1 MEILGYIIGF
11 GFIIYGL
18 YTLINDG
25 REKGI
30 GFVIF
35 EIIGV
40 ILLAALGLWKK
51 SKLLILH
58 Y

>member
-1 MEILGYIIGF
+1 MEVLGYIIAIGL
-11 GFIIYGL
+11 IIYGF
-18 YTLINDG
+18 YSMFKDG

-40 ILLAALGLWKK
+40 VILAALGL
-51 SKLLILH
+51 
-58 Y
+58 

>member
-1 MEILGYIIGF
+1 MKVLGYIIAIGL
-11 GFIIYGL
+11 IIYGF
-18 YTLINDG
+18 YSMFKDG

-40 ILLAALGLWKK
+40 VILASLGL
-51 SKLLILH
+51 
-58 Y
+58 

>member
-1 MEILGYIIGF
+1 MEVLGYIIAIGLF
-11 GFIIYGL
+11 IYGL
-18 YTLINDG
+18 YSLFKDG

-40 ILLAALGLWKK
+40 VILAALGL
-51 SKLLILH
+51 
-58 Y
+58 

>member
-1 MEILGYIIGF
+1 MEVLGYIIAIGLIIF
-11 GFIIYGL
+11 GFYL
-18 YTLINDG
+18 LFKDG

-40 ILLAALGLWKK
+40 VILAALGLWKRNGG
-51 SKLLILH
+51 LMFW
-58 Y
+58 

>member
-1 MEILGYIIGF
+1 MEILGYIIAF
-11 GFIIYGL
+11 GFIVYGL
-18 YTLINDG
+18 YSLINDG

-40 ILLAALGLWKK
+40 IILAALGL
-51 SKLLILH
+51 
-58 Y
+58 